1 MANTR
6 ITQGVI
12 KPNEDYDVRHI
23 NATGIVTAA
32 SVDITNNLSVGGVL
46 TYEDVTNVDSVGLIT
61 ARKGIISSG
70 VVTATAFH
78 GSGASLTGIDATALK
93 DPAGNVKVQAQA
105 SGAVHTGISTF
116 DTIKVGSGVT
126 IESNGQATFVGVVTF
141 GSGSTTIDNN
151 VVNVGTALTLGHTQ
165 GLQFHTQNLHSAG
178 FEINQINAS
187 GIITA
192 SEFRG
197 SGANLSNLPAGLGT
211 ALSQNQSSPLNKFYY
226 TNTTL
231 GVDSTITVDH
241 PASAS
246 AAYTQYGEIKVS
258 DSADLIIAEGDD
270 VIPDVLGLAEFGTI
284 GGGASA
290 GRMRVNTITNAA
302 ANGAP
307 TVSNGLIIS
316 GVTTTSE
323 IFVGNNIKLDPI
335 SGIIT
340 ATKFVGDGSGLT
352 GAGPSL
358 TNGANNRVVTAS
370 SATALNGESTLTYDG
385 NTLKFGGG
393 SAPSSTT
400 YYNDIVIDNSDT
412 ASGAAGGGGIKIY
425 SGNQSWGGLIFGDSD
440 ADQVGF
446 VKYSHSDN
454 LMHLAANGTTYMQ
467 ITNAGIVSCVNSTTG
482 FLPPKGTTAQRTGI
496 GVTPTGMVRYN
507 TTTNNLELYKTT
519 DSTNEWVSITAR
531 SSNFNMSYLVIGGGG
546 AGGGNY
552 RAGGGGAG
560 AYRTNWNSESQG
572 GGESSA
578 ASKPVTI
585 GTAYSIVVGAGGG
598 GNSGAAG
605 SAGGQ
610 SKFDNIISDGG
621 TGGARYTSAAPTNSG
636 NGSGGGGGG
645 HTGVT
650 QSGGAAGTYGYAG
663 GNGSSGA
670 QCGGGGGGAAGA
682 GVIGGSGGTNGD
694 GGSALASTITG
705 SSVLRAGGGG
715 GGAYGTGNNFPIG
728 GGGGAADGGH
738 GYQVGKA
745 ATANTGSGG
754 GGAPGADTQTGG
766 AGGSG
771 IVVLRFSSDYT
782 ATFTAGVTKT
792 EATIGNEKVVTI
804 TATSDSSQTV
814 TFA

>member
-32 SVDITNNLSVGGVL
+32 SVDVTNNLSVGGVL
-46 TYEDVTNVDSVGLIT
+46 TYEDVTNVDSIGVIT
-61 ARKGIISSG
+61 ARSG
-70 VVTATAFH
+70 VDVDDFISVGSNIHLGNAGVITATSFS
-78 GSGASLTGIDATALK
+78 GSGANLTGIDATALK
-93 DPAGNVKVQAQA
+93 DSGGAVKIQAQA
-105 SGAVHTGISTF
+105 SGAMHTGFSTMQNLRV
-116 DTIKVGSGVT
+116 TGV
-126 IESNGQATFVGVVTF
+126 ATF

-352 GAGPSL
+352 GSV
-358 TNGANNRVVTAS
+358 TINNNANNRIITGNTGTTLDA
-370 SATALNGESTLTYDG
+370 ESTLTYDG

-393 SAPSSTT
+393 SAPSNTT

-446 VKYSHSDN
+446 IKYNHADN
-454 LMHLAANGTTYMQ
+454 HLILAANGTNYQM
-467 ITNAGIVSCVNSTTG
+467 ITNAGIVSCINTTTG

-531 SSNFNMSYLVIGGGG
+531 SSNFNMNYLVIGGGG

-598 GNSGAAG
+598 GNSGASG

-610 SKFDNIISDGG
+610 SKFDNITADGG

-645 HTGVT
+645 HTGTT
-650 QSGGAAGTYGYAG
+650 QPGGAAGTYGYAG
-663 GNGSSGA
+663 GGGSSGA

-682 GVIGGSGGTNGD
+682 GVVGGSGGTNGD